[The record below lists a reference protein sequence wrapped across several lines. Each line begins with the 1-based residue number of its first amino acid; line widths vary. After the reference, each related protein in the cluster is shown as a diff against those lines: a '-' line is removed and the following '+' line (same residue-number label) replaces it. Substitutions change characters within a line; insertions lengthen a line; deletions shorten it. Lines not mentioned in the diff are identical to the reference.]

1 MSAKI
6 DYLRSQ
12 LSGLNAQLAA
22 DNGKS
27 TVLQLLGKA
36 NALLAARTELG
47 EEPVR
52 DKVEQ
57 LVTAIH
63 AATTAYNANNNI
75 TVDAVAD
82 IMAGYDAAVD
92 PDPDA
97 PNTPA

>member
-6 DYLRSQ
+6 NYLKSQ

-22 DNGKS
+22 DNGKAD
-27 TVLQLLGKA
+27 VLKLLGKA

-52 DKVEQ
+52 EKVEQ

-63 AATTAYNANNNI
+63 AATTAYNANNQI
-75 TVDAVAD
+75 SVDAVAD
-82 IMAGYDAAVD
+82 IMAGFDAAVE
-92 PDPDA
+92 PDTVP
-97 PNTPA
+97 

>member
-6 DYLRSQ
+6 NYLRSQ
-12 LSGLNAQLAA
+12 ISGIHAQLAA
-22 DNGKS
+22 DNGKAD
-27 TVLQLLGKA
+27 VLKLLGKA

-52 DKVEQ
+52 ANVEG

-63 AATTAYNANNNI
+63 AAATAYNANNQIN
-75 TVDAVAD
+75 VDAVAD

-92 PDPDA
+92 PDPV
-97 PNTPA
+97 P

>member
-6 DYLRSQ
+6 NYLRSQ
-12 LSGLNAQLAA
+12 ISGLNAQLAA

-52 DKVEQ
+52 EKVEQ

-63 AATTAYNANNNI
+63 AAATAYNANNNI
-75 TVDAVAD
+75 TVDSVAD
-82 IMAGYDAAVD
+82 IMGGFDAAVD
-92 PDPDA
+92 
-97 PNTPA
+97 TPADEPS